1 MAMKAEIINQEK
13 ITALYCRLS
22 VEDIKDDSDKRRK
35 GKVDESNSISNQDK
49 ICQGG
54 FLQKSTRSQKGYTYI
69 QHDNV
74 ISVVK
79 LKATVILSTTVAFF
93 KIAFYI
99 LCKQ

>member
-1 MAMKAEIINQEK
+1 MSNQTEK

-22 VEDIKDDSDKRRK
+22 QEDENK
-35 GKVDESNSISNQDK
+35 GDSNSIQNQDK

-54 FLQKSTRSQKGYTYI
+54 FLQKSTRSQKRYTYI